1 MADPN
6 RDLGMQYLYETQHR
20 SPAKQQTTDRQH
32 QQQEPT
38 LVMAPLPHSNDGSRD
53 WGPAHGNLQTAKLA
67 LETLRGLI
75 MDAVFLDEDA
85 YTNAATL
92 QLYQQR
98 LQVGSCKCKSTQ
110 H

>member
-1 MADPN
+1 
-6 RDLGMQYLYETQHR
+6 
-20 SPAKQQTTDRQH
+20 
-32 QQQEPT
+32 
-38 LVMAPLPHSNDGSRD
+38 MAPLPRPTEPGTRD
-53 WGPAHGNLQTAKLA
+53 WGPSLGNLESAKLA

-98 LQVGSCKCKSTQ
+98 LQVRHPRLDMKK
-110 H
+110 

>member
-1 MADPN
+1 MADSN
-6 RDLGMQYLYETQHR
+6 RDLGMQYLYETQQR
-20 SPAKQQTTDRQH
+20 PQGADRQH

-38 LVMAPLPHSNDGSRD
+38 LVMAPLPRSSDASRD
-53 WGPAHGNLQTAKLA
+53 WGPAQGNLETAKLA

-85 YTNAATL
+85 YTNAGTL

-98 LQVGSCKCKSTQ
+98 LQASTYLTFLSLRKF
-110 H
+110 